1 MKSQLKD
8 TELLKVIAEKLKVIR
23 YEKGLTQEDVYNDT
37 GVHISRI
44 ETARVNIT
52 VSTLNALCKYYDISL
67 VDFLR

>member
-8 TELLKVIAEKLKVIR
+8 TELLKVIAKKLKVIR